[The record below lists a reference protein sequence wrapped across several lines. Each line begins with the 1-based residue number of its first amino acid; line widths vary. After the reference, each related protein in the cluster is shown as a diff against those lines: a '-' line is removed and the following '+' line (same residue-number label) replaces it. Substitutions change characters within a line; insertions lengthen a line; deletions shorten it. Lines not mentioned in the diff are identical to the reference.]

1 MDSGNVIPLDWIGSS
16 QKDLMDMSGEVRQVA
31 GYGLYL
37 AQAGGKHPNAE
48 PFDRRFGAKVL
59 KIPID
64 FKGDTYRIVYTPALA
79 DTICVLDAFKKKS
92 TRGKA
97 TPKRDID
104 RVEER
109 LRWAEEQHRAGR
121 LPSQRNTKRRKK

>member
-1 MDSGNVIPLDWIGSS
+1 VVPLNWIGSS
-16 QKDLMDMSGEVRQVA
+16 KKDLLGMPNEVRQVA

-37 AQAGGKHPNAE
+37 AQAGRNHPDAG

-59 KIPID
+59 KIRID
-64 FKGDTYRIVYTPALA
+64 YQGDTYRIVYTPALA
-79 DTICVLDAFKKKS
+79 NSICVLHAFKKKS

-97 TPKRDID
+97 TPKRDIE

-109 LRWAEEQHRAGR
+109 FRLAEEQHRAGR
-121 LPSQRNTKRRKK
+121 LPSQRSAKRRE